1 MILRPELTLSNV
13 TSPCTERVSKTA
25 TASKGI
31 SIEICGRSL
40 VSLLYESLHRGHRSY
55 RVAAALSLR
64 THRARR
70 PAGTIRAICTGR
82 AGRARRAG
90 RTGRTLDAVVTR
102 YTGHSRRTWS
112 TRRARR
118 TRWAR
123 RTRRRGNRVGNGK
136 TSDLEFQGCNLSLK
150 AANLDSKRV
159 SILKIKTAL
168 VHG

>member
-1 MILRPELTLSNV
+1 MIFRPELTFSNV

-31 SIEICGRSL
+31 SIEICGTSL

-55 RVAAALSLR
+55 PVTTALSLR

-82 AGRARRAG
+82 AGRTRRSS
-90 RTGRTLDAVVTR
+90 RTGRTLDTIVAR
-102 YTGHSRRTWS
+102 YTGYSRCTRS
-112 TRRARR
+112 TRRTRR

-123 RTRRRGNRVGNGK
+123 RTRRRGNRIGNGK
-136 TSDLEFQGCNLSLK
+136 TGDKEFQGRNLSLK
-150 AANLDSKRV
+150 AANLDSKRI
-159 SILKIKTAL
+159 SILKIKTPL
-168 VHG
+168 VDG